1 VTTRID
7 WPAYLR
13 TITDGATGAKIA
25 QRTGIPASTI
35 SRWLSGEFDPKPRQ
49 VVEVARAYGVHP
61 IPALIAADYLSEEDV
76 DLTGMTPR
84 LLRLREFTE
93 LEIAQEM
100 VRRIAEGESVILDAP
115 LDENHPA
122 MQQLNGDTP

>member
-1 VTTRID
+1 MTTRID

-25 QRTGIPASTI
+25 QRTGITASTI
-35 SRWLSGEFDPKPRQ
+35 SRWLTGEVEPRPRQ

-61 IPALIAADYLSEEDV
+61 IPALIAANYLSEEDV
-76 DLTGMTPR
+76 DLSEVTPR
-84 LLRLREFTE
+84 LLQLRDFTD

-100 VRRIAEGESVILDAP
+100 VRRVAEGPSAILEAP

-122 MQQLNGDTP
+122 MQQLSDDDQ